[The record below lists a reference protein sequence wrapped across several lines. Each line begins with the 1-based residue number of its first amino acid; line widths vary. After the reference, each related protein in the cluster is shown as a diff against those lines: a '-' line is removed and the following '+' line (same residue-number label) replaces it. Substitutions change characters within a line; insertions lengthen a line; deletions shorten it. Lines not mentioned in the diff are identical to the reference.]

1 MLEEA
6 LPKMPILQKM
16 LDDGREVST
25 DVVADL
31 VLLLASGKADAL
43 SGRTLSVYDDQNEIL
58 RRAADV
64 VKDELYLLR
73 VRPLS

>member
-1 MLEEA
+1 M
-6 LPKMPILQKM
+6 LQKM
-16 LDDGREVST
+16 LDEGREVST
-25 DVVADL
+25 EVVADL

-64 VKDELYLLR
+64 VKEELYLLR
-73 VRPLS
+73 VRTLA